1 MPLNPLGTMHLN
13 SNLNMTQSKASPEII
28 ARTQEEVISKEEL
41 MEVKRRRAETQKGIT
56 HYPKPYFMTTQPR

>member
-1 MPLNPLGTMHLN
+1 MHLN

-41 MEVKRRRAETQKGIT
+41 MEVKRRRAETQKGNYTLLKTIF
-56 HYPKPYFMTTQPR
+56 YDNPA